1 MASIE
6 TVQEEAVAKV
16 PVVLVVDD
24 NEMARTLLSFIVAE
38 HGFEVRTAANGWE
51 AVDVYTKEPIDLVL
65 LDVVMPGM
73 DGPKV
78 FEILKTR
85 NPQVCCCFATAGT
98 GSYSDQDLIARGAAW
113 VFKKPF
119 SAPEIGQVIK
129 KLLLGASKCIPAAA
143 R

>member
-6 TVQEEAVAKV
+6 PVSADVV
-16 PVVLVVDD
+16 PGLPVILVVDD
-24 NEMARTLLSFIVAE
+24 NEMARTLLSFILTE
-38 HGFEVRTAANGWE
+38 QGFEVRTAANGWE
-51 AVDVYTKEPIDLVL
+51 AVDAYTKEPIDLVL

-78 FEILKTR
+78 FEILKAR

-113 VFKKPF
+113 IFKKPF
-119 SAPEIGQVIK
+119 SASEIGQVLR
-129 KLLLGASKCIPAAA
+129 KLLLGTSKCIPQQG
-143 R
+143 